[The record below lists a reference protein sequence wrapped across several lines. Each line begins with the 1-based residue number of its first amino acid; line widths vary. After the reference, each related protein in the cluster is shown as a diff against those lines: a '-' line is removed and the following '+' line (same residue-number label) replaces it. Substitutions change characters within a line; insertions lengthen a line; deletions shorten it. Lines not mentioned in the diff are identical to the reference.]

1 MRTNVLAALALL
13 GLTNITQAETGI
25 LVAHIPSAADRA
37 VVMAVVR
44 NALERRGWSVVA
56 TNSKSI
62 AATIDGNKTDATIQL
77 QINESSI
84 SYQGDAT
91 LTVATNGQT
100 IKKPVAIPGR
110 WLKALRI
117 DIGDAFAAMPEKPPP

>member
-84 SYQGDAT
+84 SY
-91 LTVATNGQT
+91 
-100 IKKPVAIPGR
+100 
-110 WLKALRI
+110 
-117 DIGDAFAAMPEKPPP
+117 